1 MKQEI
6 SHKTESTLIR
16 RKKIVTLDDLANS
29 LHCSK
34 RTVQR
39 RLTKLKTTRSYNR
52 NGQYYTLEDIPKF
65 DANGLWHYR
74 GTYFSRFGNLTQTF
88 VQLVR
93 ASQAGLTSHEAGDL
107 IGLRPSSF
115 LWNFHNHPK
124 IKRQKHHGRYVY
136 FSSEPARYAKQ
147 LQNRMIIR
155 KTQRL
160 PSEFE
165 AIAILVEKIKHPQLS
180 LEELADKLK
189 GKNLNIEPEVIE
201 NLFLHHGLAIKKN
214 HV

>member
-6 SHKTESTLIR
+6 SLKTESTLIR

-39 RLTKLKTTRSYNR
+39 RLTQLKTIRSYNR
-52 NGQYYTLEDIPKF
+52 NGRYYTLEDIGKF
-65 DANGLWHYR
+65 DANGLWRYR
-74 GTYFSRFGNLTQTF
+74 GTCFSRFGNLTQTF

-93 ASQAGLTSHEAGDL
+93 ASQSGLTSHEAGDL

-115 LWNFHNHPK
+115 IWNFHNHPE
-124 IKRQKHHGRYVY
+124 IKRQKHQGRYVY
-136 FSSEPARYAKQ
+136 FSSEPARYAQ
-147 LQNRMIIR
+147 QFQNRKIMR

-189 GKNLNIEPEVIE
+189 GKKLNIEPEVIE
-201 NLFLHHGLAIKKN
+201 NLFLHHGLMIKKN
-214 HV
+214 HI